1 MPVCVF
7 RLDTDR
13 SAVDRS
19 VRYFDKK
26 HLLYTIPTISRFW
39 GLMGS

>member
-13 SAVDRS
+13 SAVDES
-19 VRYFDKK
+19 VRYVDKDI
-26 HLLYTIPTISRFW
+26 YCIQY
-39 GLMGS
+39 

>member
-13 SAVDRS
+13 SAVDES
-19 VRYFDKK
+19 VRYVETTSTVYNTDNKPFLGFD
-26 HLLYTIPTISRFW
+26 
-39 GLMGS
+39 G